1 MSKIK
6 ELFEDIRD
14 SERVTI
20 PQLIR
25 EYGDEVLGGNLNE
38 FDAFIYLREI
48 KKTLD
53 DLIDQIKDKAVEEAE
68 KYKGQTYKGY
78 RVDVQNLGGRYS
90 YGHIQEYKD
99 ITERLKSFEQSAKDA
114 YLMSQKGNVLVN
126 DETGEVL
133 PMAQYKAG
141 TDTIK
146 LTPVKS

>member
-1 MSKIK
+1 MSKTK

-25 EYGDEVLGGNLNE
+25 EYGDEVLGGNVNE

-78 RVDVQNLGGRYS
+78 RVDIQNLGGRYS
-90 YGHIQEYKD
+90 YSHIPEYND
-99 ITERLKSFEQSAKDA
+99 IVKNLKAIEFGAKEA
-114 YLMSQKGNVLVN
+114 YLMSQKGKMVM
-126 DETGEVL
+126 DELTGEVL

-146 LTPVKS
+146 LTPVKQ

>member
-1 MSKIK
+1 MSKTK

-20 PQLIR
+20 TQLIR
-25 EYGDEVLGGNLNE
+25 EYGDEVLDGNVNE

-53 DLIDQIKDKAVEEAE
+53 DLIDQVKDKATQEAE

-78 RVDVQNLGGRYS
+78 RVDIQNLGGRYS
-90 YGHIQEYKD
+90 YSHIQEHKE
-99 ITERLKSFEQSAKDA
+99 IAERLKSFEQSARDA
-114 YLMSQKGNVLVN
+114 YLMSQKGNTLVN
-126 DETGEVL
+126 DYTGEVL